1 MTRPV
6 PHKDDGDTR
15 LRDRLRAGL
24 DTAPHRD
31 SEALQDRVM
40 AQWRQRHP
48 VAEHA
53 TAGGPALRSG
63 AARRP
68 LWFAAS
74 ALLVAAALA
83 FTASWPRPDPV
94 MEELMQLDV
103 LSQMALGEI

>member
-1 MTRPV
+1 MSRPA
-6 PHKDDGDTR
+6 HDKDHHDTR
-15 LRDRLRAGL
+15 LRERLRAGL

-53 TAGGPALRSG
+53 TAGGPSLHRG
-63 AARRP
+63 ATRRP

>member
-1 MTRPV
+1 MTRPE
-6 PHKDDGDTR
+6 PHKDHNDT
-15 LRDRLRAGL
+15 LRERLRAGL

-53 TAGGPALRSG
+53 TAGGPALHSG

-68 LWFAAS
+68 LWLAAS
-74 ALLVAAALA
+74 ALVVAAALA
-83 FTASWPRPDPV
+83 LTASWPRHDPV

-103 LSQMALGEI
+103 LSQMAMGEM

>member
-1 MTRPV
+1 MNRRPEQ
-6 PHKDDGDTR
+6 DA
-15 LRDRLRAGL
+15 LRERLRAGL